1 MIFNLIYI
9 SVIPIVIFQN
19 KTLQTNLKLLKII
32 DFNVKFKLYIY
43 III

>member
-19 KTLQTNLKLLKII
+19 LTLQTNLKLLKII
-32 DFNVKFKLYIY
+32 DG
-43 III
+43 